1 MKFTRRKFIQAIAF
15 VCTAPVINKI
25 DGIAMVNLDSCVPNA
40 ITMCDSEFMPID
52 VFREVAEN
60 LVKNGMIP
68 GGKTGYY
75 AEMSQE
81 VYDDISEMILK
92 ETI

>member
-1 MKFTRRKFIQAIAF
+1 
-15 VCTAPVINKI
+15 
-25 DGIAMVNLDSCVPNA
+25 
-40 ITMCDSEFMPID
+40 
-52 VFREVAEN
+52 
-60 LVKNGMIP
+60 MIP